1 MAGSFNFS
9 KLGTQIGDFA
19 GRAGGS
25 IVDGLGEATGLS
37 GPLARLGGLLKG
49 GKTEAPKPQPTPS
62 MTKDKRLKIKIPKD
76 YLGGPSNYLLRL
88 AGGGN
93 HAPVLF
99 PYTPQIVVQTRANY
113 NAIQPTHSN
122 YAFHAYQNSALDNIT
137 IVGTFTA
144 QNEDEARYVLGSIHA
159 LRSATKMHFGGGT
172 NAGAPPIVCLLSG
185 FGDYMFNDMPIV
197 ISSFFFTLNEDVDYI
212 NVTPQGGYPGET
224 QCPTRA
230 EFTVECLPAYS
241 RIDQASF
248 DLDSYINGSLNARG
262 VI

>member
-1 MAGSFNFS
+1 MASFNFN
-9 KLGTQIGDFA
+9 KVLEKTTDFA
-19 GRAGGS
+19 GRAGTNALAG
-25 IVDGLGEATGLS
+25 IGEATGLS

-49 GKTEAPKPQPTPS
+49 GKTQQPKPQPTPN
-62 MTKDKRLKIKIPKD
+62 MIKDKRLKIKIPLK
-76 YLGGPSNYLLRL
+76 YLKGPAEHLHKLQS
-88 AGGGN
+88 GEN

-113 NAIQPTHSN
+113 NTIQPTHSN
-122 YAFHAYQNSALDNIT
+122 YAFHAYQNSQLDNIT

>member
-1 MAGSFNFS
+1 MASFNFN
-9 KLGTQIGDFA
+9 KVLEKTTDFA
-19 GRAGGS
+19 GRAGTNALSG
-25 IVDGLGEATGLS
+25 IGEATGLS

-49 GKTEAPKPQPTPS
+49 GKTEAPKPQPTPN
-62 MTKDKRLKIKIPKD
+62 MIKDKRLKIKIPKA

-88 AGGGN
+88 QAGEN

-113 NAIQPTHSN
+113 NTIQPTHSN
-122 YAFHAYQNSALDNIT
+122 YAFHAYQNSQLDNIT

-159 LRSATKMHFGGGT
+159 LRTATKMHFGGGGAD
-172 NAGAPPIVCLLSG
+172 AGAPPIVCLLSG

-212 NVTPQGGYPGET
+212 NIGET
-224 QCPTRA
+224 QVPTRA

-248 DLDSYINGSLNARG
+248 TLESYKNGNLNAKG